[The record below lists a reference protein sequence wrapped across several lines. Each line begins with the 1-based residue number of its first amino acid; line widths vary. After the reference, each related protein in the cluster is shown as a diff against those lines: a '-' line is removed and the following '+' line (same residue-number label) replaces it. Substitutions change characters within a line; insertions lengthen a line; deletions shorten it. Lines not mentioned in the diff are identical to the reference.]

1 MLQRRHAL
9 WAFASLASAAAV
21 PGLVHAQGPWPN
33 RPVRFVVGFAPGG
46 PADIIARLLGVRL
59 GEALG
64 QPVVVENRPGAG
76 GSVASGVVA
85 KAEPDGY
92 TLLVNTSSLAV
103 NAGMGRNL
111 GFDTERDLVLASL
124 VASSPNLIVGAPQLP
139 AKTLKGVMAAAA
151 SGKYNYGTAGAGTTP
166 QLSAEYLFKV
176 LGKVDVTHVP
186 FQGAGPALNAT
197 MAGQV
202 ELASVALPSAVEL
215 VKAGRV
221 VGLAVTSRKRV
232 AAIPD
237 VPTVAESGFS
247 DFEDY
252 TWVGVLAPSR
262 TPAAIVQ
269 RLNAEIAAIQR
280 SADFQAK
287 LAQAGFE
294 VMGGSTQDAS
304 TYFKSELVKWA
315 KVIKETGATP
325 N

>member
-1 MLQRRHAL
+1 MIRRRHAL
-9 WAFASLASAAAV
+9 CGLAAAV
-21 PGLVHAQGPWPN
+21 VGVPQILRAEAGWPA
-33 RPVRFVVGFAPGG
+33 RPVKFIVAFAPGG
-46 PADIIARLLGVRL
+46 PADIIARILGVKL

-103 NAGMGRNL
+103 NAGMSRNL
-111 GFDTERDLVLASL
+111 GFDTDKDLTIASL
-124 VASSPNLIVGAPQLP
+124 VASSPNLIVGAPNLR
-139 AKTLKGVMAAAA
+139 ARTLKEVMVEAR

-166 QLSAEYLFKV
+166 QLSAEYLFKI

-186 FQGAGPALNAT
+186 FQGAGPAINAT
-197 MAGQV
+197 MAGQI

-215 VKAGRV
+215 VKAGKVR
-221 VGLAVTSRKRV
+221 GLAVTSRKRV

-237 VPTVAESGFS
+237 VPTVAESGFA

-252 TWVGVLAPSR
+252 TWVAVLAPAR
-262 TPAAIVQ
+262 TPAAITA
-269 RLNAEIAAIQR
+269 RLNAEIGAIQR
-280 SADFQAK
+280 TPDFQAK
-287 LAQAGFE
+287 LAQAAFE
-294 VMGGSTQDAS
+294 VMGGSPQEAS
-304 TYFKSELVKWA
+304 AYLKGELVKWA

>member
-1 MLQRRHAL
+1 MIRRRHAVGGL
-9 WAFASLASAAAV
+9 AAAV
-21 PGLVHAQGPWPN
+21 LGVPQILRAEAAWPA
-33 RPVRFVVGFAPGG
+33 RPVKFLVAFAPGG
-46 PADIIARLLGVRL
+46 PADIIARILGVKL

-64 QPVVVENRPGAG
+64 KPVVVENRPGAG
-76 GSVASGVVA
+76 GRIASGVVA

-103 NAGMGRNL
+103 NAGMSRNL
-111 GFDTERDLVLASL
+111 GFDTEKDLTIASL
-124 VASSPNLIVGAPQLP
+124 VASSPNLIVGAPNLR
-139 AKTLKGVMAAAA
+139 ARTLREVMVEAR

-186 FQGAGPALNAT
+186 FQGAGPALNAA
-197 MAGQV
+197 MAGQI

-221 VGLAVTSRKRV
+221 RGLAVTSRQRV

-237 VPTVAESGFS
+237 VPTVAESGFA

-252 TWVGVLAPSR
+252 TWVAVLAPAR
-262 TPAAIVQ
+262 TPAAVIS

-280 SADFQAK
+280 TPDFQAK
-287 LAQAGFE
+287 LAQNAFE
-294 VMGGSTQDAS
+294 VMGGSPQQAS
-304 TYFKSELVKWA
+304 AYLKGELVKWA